1 MSLPD
6 STHSTMSLPDST
18 SLYYDRLKYSYIQII
33 LMIHQMLDF
42 KLIQFHYIPES
53 SRDKAAPDIGGRC
66 STVPKQTFEALAMY
80 LCELAI
86 QDSNRYLKYCPFIIA
101 ASAVSLASQ
110 VGQW

>member
-53 SRDKAAPDIGGRC
+53 SRDKAAQILGEDAA
-66 STVPKQTFEALAMY
+66 QFL
-80 LCELAI
+80 
-86 QDSNRYLKYCPFIIA
+86 NRLLRPWQCTC
-101 ASAVSLASQ
+101 VSLPCKIQTAT
-110 VGQW
+110 